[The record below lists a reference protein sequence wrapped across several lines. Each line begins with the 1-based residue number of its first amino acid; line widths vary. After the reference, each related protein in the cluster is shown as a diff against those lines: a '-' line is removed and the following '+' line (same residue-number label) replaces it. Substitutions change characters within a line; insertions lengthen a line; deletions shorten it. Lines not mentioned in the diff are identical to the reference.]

1 MLCVGIGFASFVAGW
16 ALQEGI
22 ATSFSRMGADLIVVP
37 RAALVNIT
45 SSLLTVQPTDETLP
59 AEFAERIAAT
69 PGVAM
74 VAPQRIVPSLVDGR
88 YVNLIA
94 FDPLHDFSVL
104 TWLER
109 RQPGPVDGLIAGGRL
124 PVTLGATLSVCGRP
138 MSVYGRLGITGVGPF
153 DESYFL
159 SFDALA
165 EVISFCRTSGAAV
178 KREAKAEDAQAI
190 AGMDH
195 TNVCSPDLSLDRVS
209 AFLLQLAPGAK
220 PEQIKFALARIPD
233 AKVVDGNSVLT
244 SSRQALSTLLIGIG
258 VFTVFQVA
266 ALLILVCLL
275 FSAIVRER
283 QREVGLLRAMGAK
296 PNQVMTIILVEAA
309 IITGLGGLAGL
320 GFGAVVLL
328 TFARSLGFYFGL
340 LGIPFSWPPLG
351 IFQAGAIVAIVFSAI
366 LGVVGALLPAW
377 RVRRMAPYELLQLEG
392 R

>member
-1 MLCVGIGFASFVAGW
+1 MFVRP
-16 ALQEGI
+16 I
-22 ATSFSRMGADLIVVP
+22 CRST
-37 RAALVNIT
+37 
-45 SSLLTVQPTDETLP
+45 
-59 AEFAERIAAT
+59 EFR
-69 PGVAM
+69 
-74 VAPQRIVPSLVDGR
+74 PSCC
-88 YVNLIA
+88 
-94 FDPLHDFSVL
+94 S
-104 TWLER
+104 WR
-109 RQPGPVDGLIAGGRL
+109 R
-124 PVTLGATLSVCGRP
+124 
-138 MSVYGRLGITGVGPF
+138 
-153 DESYFL
+153 
-159 SFDALA
+159 
-165 EVISFCRTSGAAV
+165 
-178 KREAKAEDAQAI
+178 
-190 AGMDH
+190 
-195 TNVCSPDLSLDRVS
+195 
-209 AFLLQLAPGAK
+209 GAK
-220 PEQIKFALARIPD
+220 PEQIKFALAQLPD

-283 QREVGLLRAMGAK
+283 QREVGLLRAMGAR

-340 LGIPFSWPPLG
+340 LGIRFWLLLG

-377 RVRRMAPYELLQLEG
+377 RVRRMAPYELIQLEG